1 MNRLRLVI
9 SAVLLA
15 LIVAISMFA
24 PTPVTSTVEAQGP
37 SCNGLQN
44 AYAKCRSNDGNGNT
58 CSAIREQ
65 LIAHGCYFGSSG
77 GSGLPGSGSR

>member
-15 LIVAISMFA
+15 LIVAMSMFA

-37 SCNGLQN
+37 SCKGLQT
-44 AYAKCRSNDGNGNT
+44 AYANCRTNPGNGNT

-65 LIAHGCYFGSSG
+65 LIAHGCNFGSHSGSGSSG
-77 GSGLPGSGSR
+77 SGSY

>member
-1 MNRLRLVI
+1 MNRVRLAI
-9 SAVLLA
+9 SLVLLA
-15 LIVAISMFA
+15 LVVALSMFA

-37 SCNGLQN
+37 SCNGLRN
-44 AYAKCRSNDGNGNT
+44 AYDKCQSNPGNGNS

-77 GSGLPGSGSR
+77 SSTSGSGSY